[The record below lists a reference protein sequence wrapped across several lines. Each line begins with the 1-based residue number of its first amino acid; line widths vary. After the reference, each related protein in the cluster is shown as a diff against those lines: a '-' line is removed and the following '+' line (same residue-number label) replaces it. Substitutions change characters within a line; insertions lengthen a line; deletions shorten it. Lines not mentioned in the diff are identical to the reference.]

1 MTARGKPF
9 KIQLIYISKGAVSER
24 RRFCFCKDAALRS
37 GVFAQRKEP
46 LYETSR
52 EDRRRADG
60 GGRIC
65 GGSSGCGIR
74 YDGPVIGITWKSNTQ
89 DYAAFKKIIEDAGGV
104 PVELGQVKNEKIGYN
119 ADGTVA
125 ADDVYP
131 SGMLTEEA
139 AAVKANRFD
148 EINAAEVM
156 KQVDGVFFTGG
167 EDISPSLF
175 KVPQKEENK
184 GEAINAARDISD
196 YTLMSYCIA
205 KDIPVLAVCRGE
217 QMMGIVSGVTFIQDI
232 PTYYADKGADYN
244 DLHRMPA
251 GVPNRTYAHH
261 DVEIF
266 PIPSHLYQTVGDT
279 KLEKVSSWHHQA
291 VESLTG
297 TPLVQTAQTVS
308 NGVAIVEGVENPYKK
323 FCVGVQ
329 FHPENDLVEVG
340 QRGKDASGF
349 CDNTI

>member
-1 MTARGKPF
+1 MKLRVKIAAVLMAAAGFAAAAPAAVSAMTA
-9 KIQLIYISKGAVSER
+9 
-24 RRFCFCKDAALRS
+24 
-37 GVFAQRKEP
+37 
-46 LYETSR
+46 
-52 EDRRRADG
+52 DG
-60 GGRIC
+60 R
-65 GGSSGCGIR
+65 
-74 YDGPVIGITWKSNTQ
+74 PVIGITWKSNTQ

-104 PVELGQVKNEKIGYN
+104 PVELGQVRNEKIDYN

-139 AAVKANRFD
+139 AAAVKANRFD
-148 EINAAEVM
+148 ETNAAEVM

-266 PIPSHLYQTVGDT
+266 PIPSHLYQIVGDT

-308 NGVAIVEGVENPYKK
+308 NGMAIVEGVENPYKK

-340 QRGKDASGF
+340 QRGKDVSGF
-349 CDNTI
+349 CDNTICLRFFQALVKAASRK